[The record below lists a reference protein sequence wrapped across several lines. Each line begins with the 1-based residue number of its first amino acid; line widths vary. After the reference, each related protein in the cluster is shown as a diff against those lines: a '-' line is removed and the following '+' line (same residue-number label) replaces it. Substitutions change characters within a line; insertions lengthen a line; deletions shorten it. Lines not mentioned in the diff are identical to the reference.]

1 MQRLSIISFFLLP
14 FYIPKEVFRMPVFK
28 YEALDAQGVAIK
40 DEIEALSQKE
50 AVSKIRNMGYF
61 PTKVHARGEAKK
73 PTAKAAIR
81 PTKRRGA
88 GGKVKVKYITQFAR
102 QLSTLQDAG
111 LPILRSLR
119 ILQEQQ
125 KSGTFKRVIGYV
137 GDDIEGGSTL
147 SEAMGRFPRAFDRLF
162 VNMVAAGETGGV
174 LDLIL
179 ARVAD
184 FMEKAQKLKAR
195 VKSAMVYP
203 IVVLT
208 AAFTILLLLMWKV
221 IPQFEIVL
229 KEMTE
234 GAQLP
239 AITRGVLAVANW
251 VGKQYGWAILLAV
264 PVAIIF
270 LLRLVRQF
278 QFGRFVLDTI
288 KLKIPVL
295 GQLSSKVAVTRWT
308 RTLGTLI
315 SAGVPILDAIN
326 VTRETSGNEVF
337 ANMLGNVHNSI
348 RQGDTF
354 AGPLRQ
360 SKTVDLIVSNMVA
373 VGEETGDLDKMLLK
387 VADNYD
393 EQVDVLVSS
402 LMSLLEPIMIIC
414 LGLIVLTI
422 VLSIFL
428 PMITIIT
435 KLNV

>member
-1 MQRLSIISFFLLP
+1 
-14 FYIPKEVFRMPVFK
+14 MPVFK
-28 YEALDAQGVAIK
+28 YEALDSQGVAIK
-40 DEIEALSQKE
+40 NEIEALSQKE

-61 PTKVHARGEAKK
+61 PTKVNARGAGKK
-73 PTAKAAIR
+73 TGARTSAR
-81 PTKRRGA
+81 PKRRRGA
-88 GGKVKVKYITQFAR
+88 GGKVRVKYITQFAR

-125 KSGTFKRVIGYV
+125 KPGTFKKVIGYV

-147 SEAMGRFPRAFDRLF
+147 SEAFGRFPRSFDRLF

-179 ARVAD
+179 SRVAD

-203 IVVLT
+203 CVVLG
-208 AAFTILLLLMWKV
+208 AAFTILLMLMWKV
-221 IPQFEIVL
+221 IPQFETVL
-229 KEMTE
+229 TEMTA
-234 GAQLP
+234 GAELP
-239 AITRGVLAVANW
+239 KITQAVLGVAAWVAED
-251 VGKQYGWAILLAV
+251 YGWVILLAS
-264 PVAIIF
+264 PFIIIF
-270 LLRLVRQF
+270 VL
-278 QFGRFVLDTI
+278 RFVKQFRMGRVALDTI
-288 KLKIPVL
+288 KLKLPVL
-295 GQLSSKVAVTRWT
+295 GQLSSKVSVTRWT

-315 SAGVPILDAIN
+315 GAGVPILDAIN
-326 VTRETSGNEVF
+326 VTRETAGNEVF

-354 AGPLRQ
+354 AGPLRK

-387 VADNYD
+387 VAENYD
-393 EQVDVLVSS
+393 EQVDVLVAS
-402 LMSLLEPIMIIC
+402 LMSLLEPIMILV
-414 LGLIVLTI
+414 LGGVVMLI

-435 KLNV
+435 NLSV

>member
-1 MQRLSIISFFLLP
+1 
-14 FYIPKEVFRMPVFK
+14 MPVFK
-28 YEALDAQGVAIK
+28 YEALDSQGVAIK
-40 DEIEALSQKE
+40 NEIEALSQKE

-61 PTKVHARGEAKK
+61 PTKVHARGAAKK
-73 PTAKAAIR
+73 AATKAATR
-81 PTKRRGA
+81 PKRRRGA
-88 GGKVKVKYITQFAR
+88 GGKVRIKYITQFAR

-119 ILQEQQ
+119 ILQDQQ
-125 KSGTFKRVIGYV
+125 KAGTFKKVIGYV

-147 SEAMGRFPRAFDRLF
+147 SEAMGRCPRAFDRLF

-179 ARVAD
+179 SRVAD

-195 VKSAMVYP
+195 VRSAMVYP
-203 IVVLT
+203 CVVLG

-221 IPQFEIVL
+221 IPQFETVL
-229 KEMTE
+229 TEMTE
-234 GAQLP
+234 GATLP
-239 AITRGVLAVANW
+239 KITQVVLAIADW
-251 VGKQYGWAILLAV
+251 IATQYGWAFLLATPFV
-264 PVAIIF
+264 IIF
-270 LLRLVRQF
+270 LLRLIKQVRT
-278 QFGRFVLDTI
+278 GRLVLDTI
-288 KLKIPVL
+288 KLKLPVL

-326 VTRETSGNEVF
+326 VTRETAGNEVF
-337 ANMLGNVHNSI
+337 ADMLGNVHNSI

-393 EQVDVLVSS
+393 EQVDVLVAS
-402 LMSLLEPIMIIC
+402 LMSLLEPIMIIV
-414 LGLIVLTI
+414 LGAVVMVI

-435 KLNV
+435 KLSV